1 MKNLITLL
9 LLVVGLTSFSQT
21 ERELQM
27 ISEINL
33 VRTNP
38 TSYIPKVKSYI
49 TSCNKKLKKIEEG
62 KLRTSS
68 SDGLT
73 GKEVIERQ
81 IKAAKELI
89 NVLGSIKPL
98 IALVFNDSMQEI
110 TEAHGQYLKTI
121 NSTSHKSS
129 NGDLA
134 PQRMKGIANNVTE
147 NIATDNGM
155 ISPTVLMLLVD
166 AGIEGRGHRN
176 NILNPD
182 SKFISV
188 YTNGDVWVQNFAN

>member
-1 MKNLITLL
+1 MKILITLL
-9 LLVVGLTSFSQT
+9 LLVVSLASFSQT
-21 ERELQM
+21 ERESQM

-38 TSYIPKVKSYI
+38 TSYIPKVKAYI
-49 TSCNKKLKKIEEG
+49 AACNKKLKKIEDG
-62 KLRTSS
+62 TLKTSS

-73 GKEVIERQ
+73 GEEVIKRQ

-89 NVLGSIKPL
+89 NVLNSIKPL
-98 IALVFNDSMQEI
+98 EVLVFNVEMQEI
-110 TEAHGQYLKTI
+110 TKAHGEYLKTTNSNSH
-121 NSTSHKSS
+121 NST

-134 PQRMKGIANNVTE
+134 PQRMKGIVSNVTE
-147 NIATDNGM
+147 NIATDNGL

-166 AGIEGRGHRN
+166 AGIKGRGHRN